1 MIVPIYEIY
10 MVLTS
15 HYHQGSEW
23 LGFLTALI
31 RCGAKRKGSSAS
43 EKLAPKHP
51 LLQAQCKKYLTLYAK
66 TSSKWFVDLEVR
78 PEAIKYLEE
87 NIRQNFFDPGS
98 GKTFLDRT
106 PKA

>member
-1 MIVPIYEIY
+1 MWGKEEEGQQRFREVG
-10 MVLTS
+10 T
-15 HYHQGSEW
+15 Q
-23 LGFLTALI
+23 
-31 RCGAKRKGSSAS
+31 
-43 EKLAPKHP
+43 HP